1 MFYFAYGSNMCT
13 RKLRKVAPSARPVGT
28 ARLDQHE
35 LRFHKTSTDG
45 SGKAD
50 AVPTNNRLAFV
61 LGVLFDIDPKDKP
74 ALDESEKGY
83 SPINVA
89 VISDTS
95 GKSTSTLTYIANPR
109 YINPKLSPYSW
120 YLAIVVS
127 GAEEHKLD
135 QPYVARLRGVGVI
148 MDKNAKRD
156 AKNRALLSS
165 RGGGA

>member
-1 MFYFAYGSNMCT
+1 
-13 RKLRKVAPSARPVGT
+13 
-28 ARLDQHE
+28 
-35 LRFHKTSTDG
+35 
-45 SGKAD
+45 
-50 AVPTNNRLAFV
+50 LAFV